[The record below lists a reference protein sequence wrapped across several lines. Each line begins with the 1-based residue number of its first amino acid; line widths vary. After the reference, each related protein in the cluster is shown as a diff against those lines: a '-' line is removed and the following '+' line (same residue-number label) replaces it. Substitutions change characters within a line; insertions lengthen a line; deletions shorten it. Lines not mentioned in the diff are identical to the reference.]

1 MGGGKG
7 KVSIPEPPVAP
18 TPPPAPPVQE
28 DSTVPKSDLYSSVAS
43 NQRSRD
49 SRRAT
54 ILTSSQGD
62 VSEARVKKST
72 LLGS

>member
-7 KVSIPEPPVAP
+7 KISVSA
-18 TPPPAPPVQE
+18 PPPAPVPPAAPPVQE
-28 DSTVPKSDLYSSVAS
+28 QNTVSKTEMYSSIT
-43 NQRSRD
+43 SRQAGKD

-54 ILTSSQGD
+54 ILTGSQGD
-62 VSEARVKKST
+62 ESEAQLKKST